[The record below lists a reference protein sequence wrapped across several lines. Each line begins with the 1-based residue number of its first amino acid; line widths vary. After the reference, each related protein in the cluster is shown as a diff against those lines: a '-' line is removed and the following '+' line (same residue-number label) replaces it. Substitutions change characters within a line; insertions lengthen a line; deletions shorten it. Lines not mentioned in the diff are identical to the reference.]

1 MRVRTQNLPNS
12 FSSDKKKQKA
22 VLPGTAPWASVLA
35 KTPCRSQ
42 LTNGQWRSIHALNNA
57 IPGQR
62 KRGYNVLERGMSG
75 GVPMASPRESKAS
88 TKIAVSPPIEQKS
101 QRTRNSPRPPPAPK
115 NSRKFDPQ
123 VFLDTIGEG
132 RKALPFPKK
141 QTIMAQGDPADAV
154 FYLRTGKVRL
164 TVVSKDGKEATIGI
178 LSDGS
183 FFGEGSLAGQPLRM
197 GSATALTDCAVLR
210 IEKKAMVDALHRE
223 QTLSDLFVAYLLTRN
238 IRYEEDLVDQ
248 LFNSSEKRLARVLL
262 MVAHFGK
269 EGIPES
275 VIPKIS
281 QETLAEMVGTTR
293 SRVSFFMNR
302 FRKLGFIN
310 YAGGAE
316 GGLQVH
322 SSLLNVV
329 LHD

>member
-1 MRVRTQNLPNS
+1 
-12 FSSDKKKQKA
+12 
-22 VLPGTAPWASVLA
+22 
-35 KTPCRSQ
+35 
-42 LTNGQWRSIHALNNA
+42 
-57 IPGQR
+57 
-62 KRGYNVLERGMSG
+62 
-75 GVPMASPRESKAS
+75 MASSRESKGS
-88 TKIAVSPPIEQKS
+88 TKIAVPAPIERTS
-101 QRTRNSPRPPPAPK
+101 RRTRNSTRPPPAPS
-115 NSRKFDPQ
+115 NGPKFDPQ

-132 RKALPFPKK
+132 RKALLFPKK
-141 QTIMAQGDPADAV
+141 QTIFAQGGPADAI

-197 GSATALTDCAVLR
+197 GSATAMTDCAVLR

-223 QTLSDLFVAYLLTRN
+223 HTLSDLFVAYLLTRN

-262 MVAHFGK
+262 MLAHFGK

-275 VIPKIS
+275 VIPKLS

-302 FRKLGFIN
+302 FRKLGFID

-316 GGLQVH
+316 GRLEVH

>member
-1 MRVRTQNLPNS
+1 M
-12 FSSDKKKQKA
+12 
-22 VLPGTAPWASVLA
+22 PGISHARR
-35 KTPCRSQ
+35 RS
-42 LTNGQWRSIHALNNA
+42 R
-57 IPGQR
+57 
-62 KRGYNVLERGMSG
+62 YNVFERGVSG
-75 GVPMASPRESKAS
+75 GAPLASPREPKGSKKVARL
-88 TKIAVSPPIEQKS
+88 TPTDRVSE
-101 QRTRNSPRPPPAPK
+101 RTRDSARPRLTSK
-115 NSRKFDPQ
+115 NVRQFDPQ
-123 VFLDTIGEG
+123 AFLATIGEG
-132 RKALPFPKK
+132 RKAMLFPKR
-141 QTIMAQGDPADAV
+141 QTVFAQGDPADAV
-154 FYLRTGKVRL
+154 FYLQTGKVRL
-164 TVVSKDGKEATIGI
+164 TVVSKDGKEATLGI

-183 FFGEGSLAGQPLRM
+183 FFGEGSLAGQSLRM
-197 GSATALTDCAVLR
+197 GSATAMTDCAVLR
-210 IEKKAMVDALHRE
+210 IEKKAMVDTLHRE
-223 QTLSDLFVAYLLTRN
+223 HTLSDLFVAYLLTRN

-262 MVAHFGK
+262 MLAHFGK

-310 YAGGAE
+310 YAWGAE

>member
-1 MRVRTQNLPNS
+1 
-12 FSSDKKKQKA
+12 
-22 VLPGTAPWASVLA
+22 
-35 KTPCRSQ
+35 
-42 LTNGQWRSIHALNNA
+42 
-57 IPGQR
+57 
-62 KRGYNVLERGMSG
+62 
-75 GVPMASPRESKAS
+75 MASPRESKGS
-88 TKIAVSPPIEQKS
+88 TKIAIPAPTEQKS
-101 QRTRNSPRPPPAPK
+101 RRTRNSTRPPPALK
-115 NSRKFDPQ
+115 NSQRFDPQ

-132 RKALPFPKK
+132 RKALLFPKK
-141 QTIMAQGDPADAV
+141 QTIFAQGGPADAI

-164 TVVSKDGKEATIGI
+164 TVVSKDGREATIGI

-197 GSATALTDCAVLR
+197 GSARAITDCAILR

-223 QTLSDLFVAYLLTRN
+223 HTLSDLFVAYLLTRN

-262 MVAHFGK
+262 LLARFGK

-275 VIPKIS
+275 VIPKLS

-302 FRKLGFIN
+302 FRKLGFID
-310 YAGGAE
+310 YAGGPE

-322 SSLLNVV
+322 SSLLHVV